1 MIAVEGGGASGSGEL
16 SRTTSIGEGLDSMIS
31 DNVGLSRGDRVVEA
45 KGDRRD
51 RAMAEAALTL
61 AEIR

>member
-1 MIAVEGGGASGSGEL
+1 MIAVEGGGASGEL
-16 SRTTSIGEGLDSMIS
+16 SRTTSVGEGLDSMIS
-31 DNVGLSRGDRVVEA
+31 DNFGLSRGDRVEA
-45 KGDRRD
+45 RGDRRD